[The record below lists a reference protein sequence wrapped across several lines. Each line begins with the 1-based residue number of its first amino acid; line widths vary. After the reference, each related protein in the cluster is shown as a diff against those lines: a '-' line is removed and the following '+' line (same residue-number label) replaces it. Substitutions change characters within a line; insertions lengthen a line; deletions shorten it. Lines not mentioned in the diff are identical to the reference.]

1 MYPQSIRRTATATI
15 TALLL
20 TACFVSA
27 QYYKPDLKI
36 TRPSSAKEKA
46 HIRDT
51 GIAELERDTAFNRL
65 HPGSE
70 LPSKRKDVSRERVN
84 ALPASTFGAAR
95 ESALPPALLTL
106 GTGGGDINEAEPNDQ
121 VAQAVS
127 LPVNIFGEISIDHD
141 VDFFAFQALAGQRIT
156 IEPFAAR
163 LRKSKLVADIGL
175 FDSSGTLLDAA
186 VGSVNND
193 PLIRFQSS
201 SDQVLV
207 VGIADAD
214 DLGGPSFDYL
224 LNITRGN
231 DLDEQEPN
239 DRSAQ
244 PMSDV
249 PQTIFGEIA
258 ARDDVDFYSF
268 TGSAGQTLI
277 VDIDAEVLGSQLDAE
292 INLIDPASG
301 AEYFYND
308 QYDGDDP
315 RYNIVLPYTGSYVIG
330 VGSFNGNSSG
340 FYRLNASLVSSAGAP
355 TVTGVT
361 RLAKKLI
368 EVSGSGF
375 TADSV
380 VEVNGIARGTTFI
393 DSNTL
398 RAKAKSRAGNVVT
411 VANPPDNRRSNPFV
425 AQ

>member
-1 MYPQSIRRTATATI
+1 MFRQSFRRSISATI
-15 TALLL
+15 TALFF
-20 TACFVSA
+20 TASFVAA
-27 QYYKPDLKI
+27 QDPEPALKI
-36 TRPSSAKEKA
+36 TRPSSQEVKKYV
-46 HIRDT
+46 RDT
-51 GIAELERDTAFNRL
+51 GIAEMERDTAFNRL
-65 HPGSE
+65 HPVSE
-70 LPSKRKDVSRERVN
+70 LASQQKNVSRERVN
-84 ALPASTFGAAR
+84 SMRVSTFGVAR
-95 ESALPPALLTL
+95 GSASPPTLLTL
-106 GTGGGDINEAEPNDQ
+106 GAGGGDINEAEPNDQ

-127 LPVNIFGEISIDHD
+127 LPVNVFGEISFDRD

-163 LRKSKLVADIGL
+163 LRNSELVAYIAL

-193 PLIRFQSS
+193 PLIRFVSS
-201 SDQVLV
+201 RDQVLIV
-207 VGIADAD
+207 VISDAD
-214 DLGGPSFDYL
+214 DLGGASFDYL

-244 PMSDV
+244 LMPDL
-249 PQTIFGEIA
+249 PQTIFGVIA
-258 ARDDVDFYSF
+258 VRGDVDFYSF
-268 TGSAGQTLI
+268 TASAGQTLI
-277 VDIDAEVLGSQLDAE
+277 VDVDAEVLGSRLDAE
-292 INLIDPASG
+292 INLIDPATG

-315 RYNIVLPYTGSYVIG
+315 RYNIVLPYTGRYVIG
-330 VGSFNGNSSG
+330 IGSFNGNSSG

-355 TVTGVT
+355 TVTSVT

-375 TADSV
+375 TAGSV
-380 VEVNGIARGTTFI
+380 VEVNGIARGTTVV

-398 RAKAKSRAGNVVT
+398 RAKVKSRAGNVVT
-411 VANPPDNRRSNPFV
+411 VANPPDDRRSNPFV